1 MRFLVNWL
9 VSTAGFFLAIL
20 LVPGIN
26 TSAESRFDVVLIAFV
41 AGFINSIFSPIFRFF
56 TFPFIFLT
64 LGLWLLVAN
73 MIMFWFAG
81 YLGQELGFGF
91 TVSGFWATLWGAL
104 IVSIVS
110 SIFGWI
116 LSKPKNNFR

>member
-1 MRFLVNWL
+1 MKFLVNWL
-9 VSTAGFFLAIL
+9 VSTAGFFTAIL
-20 LVPGIN
+20 VIPGIS
-26 TSAESRFDVVLIAFV
+26 TTADSRFDVVLIAFV
-41 AGFINSIFSPIFRFF
+41 AGFINSIFSPILRFF

-64 LGLWLLVAN
+64 LGLWLLIAN

-91 TVSGFWATLWGAL
+91 SVSGFWAIFFGAL

-110 SIFGWI
+110 SVFGWL
-116 LSKPKNNFR
+116 LSKPRHG

>member
-9 VSTAGFFLAIL
+9 ISTAGFFIAIL

-26 TSAESRFDVVLIAFV
+26 TSAEGRLDVILIAFV

-64 LGLWLLVAN
+64 LGHWLLVAN

-91 TVSGFWATLWGAL
+91 TVNGFWATLWGAL

-110 SIFGWI
+110 SIFGLI
-116 LSKPKNNFR
+116 LSKPKHYI